1 MTFACA
7 ACGGGTG
14 PRTRR
19 RWPRRAVK
27 TGSNRTV
34 VPPSSHVLV
43 LCPHHVSVAVT
54 AQPARPQNIRTDGA
68 GSRLSPSLV
77 WRFWYRSE
85 HIMAVGR

>member
-19 RWPRRAVK
+19 RWPSRAVK

-43 LCPHHVSVAVT
+43 LCPHHVSVGVT
-54 AQPARPQNIRTDGA
+54 ACY
-68 GSRLSPSLV
+68 SLSLV
-77 WRFWYRSE
+77 HS
-85 HIMAVGR
+85 